1 MGDLRKPKHDVGSVQ
16 NIVQQYLRQR
26 AVLRSGDVKGRDAN
40 SGKKKYNKK
49 R

>member
-1 MGDLRKPKHDVGSVQ
+1 MGSVQ

-26 AVLRSGDVKGRDAN
+26 AVLRSGGGKGRDAN
-40 SGKKKYNKK
+40 AGKRKGNKK

>member
-1 MGDLRKPKHDVGSVQ
+1 MGSVQ

-40 SGKKKYNKK
+40 AGKRKGNKK